1 MPEPI
6 AYDDAAAPP
15 ADLSDVRRALH
26 RALTRRCPR
35 WLSDRR
41 EDIVQTAL
49 MRLVQIQQRSERN
62 TPFPASYLWKAAY
75 SAMID
80 EIRRLRRAEHVSLD
94 DGAVDPPAVDAGSD
108 PEQRRRAREIGAGIQ
123 QCLARLVPDRRR
135 AVTLQLVGHSV
146 PDIAKLLGWNLKR
159 AENLVYRGLDDLRAC
174 LTAKGLEPSAAGG
187 RDE

>member
-41 EDIVQTAL
+41 EDIVQAAL

-80 EIRRLRRAEHVSLD
+80 EIRRLRRAEHVSLE

-108 PEQRRRAREIGAGIQ
+108 PEQQRRAREIGAGIQ
-123 QCLARLVPDRRR
+123 ECLARLVSDRRR